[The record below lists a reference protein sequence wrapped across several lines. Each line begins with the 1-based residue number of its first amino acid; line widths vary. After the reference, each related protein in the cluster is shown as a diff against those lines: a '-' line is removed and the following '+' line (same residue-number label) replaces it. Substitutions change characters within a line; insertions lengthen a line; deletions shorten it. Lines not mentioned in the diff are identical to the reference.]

1 MRNNDTEHDDGPPQ
15 GRGRVMWGFY
25 CPDEQFRHRDTPIQL
40 RADKHSA
47 KVFNS
52 YVENPVDKAI
62 LILKT
67 PYEYN
72 S

>member
-1 MRNNDTEHDDGPPQ
+1 
-15 GRGRVMWGFY
+15 MWGFY

>member
-1 MRNNDTEHDDGPPQ
+1 MTTDPTGARPGH
-15 GRGRVMWGFY
+15 WGFY
-25 CPDEQFRHRDTPIQL
+25 CLDGQFRHRDTPIQL
-40 RADKHSA
+40 RADKYSA

-67 PYEYN
+67 PYEY
-72 S
+72 SS